1 MNGVKVKPAVI
12 ALHPYETL
20 LLFCRGGS
28 GMSPSLS
35 SDLGFLPYK
44 TKSLSPRVR
53 LRAKPDFFI
62 YVVKPEA
69 EPKLSPTYLV
79 KFSSPNKPEPKV

>member
-1 MNGVKVKPAVI
+1 
-12 ALHPYETL
+12 
-20 LLFCRGGS
+20 
-28 GMSPSLS
+28 
-35 SDLGFLPYK
+35 LGFLPYK